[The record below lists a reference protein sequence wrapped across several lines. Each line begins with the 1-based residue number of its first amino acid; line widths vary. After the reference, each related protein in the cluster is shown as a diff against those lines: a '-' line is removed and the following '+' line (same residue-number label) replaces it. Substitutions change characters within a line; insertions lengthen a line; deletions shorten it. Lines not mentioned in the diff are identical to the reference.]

1 MRRVDSL
8 DKTLMLGGI
17 GGRRKRGRQRMR
29 WLDGITNSMDMT
41 PGVGDGQ
48 GGLACC
54 DSRGHQESD
63 TTECLNSTELK
74 NTNASSPRFYVTL
87 TNGGEEIHKRHCSE
101 GNYQSSWGHWI
112 SLCCLNPSSVQLHQ
126 SIHPFIHSFF
136 LFSFHETFSSVNF
149 IHFIEK

>member
-1 MRRVDSL
+1 
-8 DKTLMLGGI
+8 
-17 GGRRKRGRQRMR
+17 MR

-101 GNYQSSWGHWI
+101 GNYQSS
-112 SLCCLNPSSVQLHQ
+112 
-126 SIHPFIHSFF
+126 
-136 LFSFHETFSSVNF
+136 
-149 IHFIEK
+149 